1 MGQNVE
7 SKRLLAL
14 DVMRGITIS
23 GMILVNY
30 PGNYAYNYA
39 PLKHAEWNGLT
50 PTDLVF
56 PFFMFIMGV
65 SMYLSLSKSNFVFS
79 PRLAMK
85 ILKRTVVLIL
95 LGIGIDWFSWF
106 CYYWSTAPEQL
117 SFFEN
122 LWTSIFGSWSLR
134 YSGVLQRLA
143 ISYGIAAFLV
153 LWIRHRYIPYLIG
166 GLLVGYAVI
175 LGLGNGFA
183 YDETNILSWVDCRIL
198 ANHMYNDHN
207 IDPEGVLSTIP
218 SVAHVLLGFFIGRCL
233 VNRDQKIAREQLLQS
248 QLLTL
253 LLCGVVLTFSGF
265 LLNYGCPINKKIWS
279 PTFVLVTCGLGSSL
293 LALLIWLIDV
303 KGYRKGFRF
312 FESFGSNPLFMYV
325 AASVMAILFATNFFT
340 CQGEPICVRNACYIF
355 FFQPV
360 FGDYLGSLLYAI
372 SFVSLIWCIGYQLYK
387 RKIYIR
393 L

>member
-23 GMILVNY
+23 GMILVNN
-30 PGNYAYNYA
+30 PGNYASTYA

-122 LWTSIFGSWSLR
+122 LWTSVFGSWPLR

-198 ANHMYNDHN
+198 VNHMYNDHN

-218 SVAHVLLGFFIGRCL
+218 SVAHVLLGFLIGSCL
-233 VNRDQKIAREQLLQS
+233 VNRNQKILREQLLQS

-303 KGYRKGFRF
+303 KWYRKGFRF

-325 AASVMAILFATNFFT
+325 TASVMAILFATNFFT
-340 CQGEPICVRNACYIF
+340 CQGEPICVRNACYTS

>member
-1 MGQNVE
+1 MGQKVE

-30 PGNYAYNYA
+30 PGNYASTYA

-122 LWTSIFGSWSLR
+122 LWTSVFGSWPLR

-153 LWIRHRYIPYLIG
+153 LWIRHRYIPYMIG

-207 IDPEGVLSTIP
+207 IDPEGVLSTI
-218 SVAHVLLGFFIGRCL
+218 R
-233 VNRDQKIAREQLLQS
+233 R
-248 QLLTL
+248 
-253 LLCGVVLTFSGF
+253 
-265 LLNYGCPINKKIWS
+265 
-279 PTFVLVTCGLGSSL
+279 
-293 LALLIWLIDV
+293 
-303 KGYRKGFRF
+303 
-312 FESFGSNPLFMYV
+312 
-325 AASVMAILFATNFFT
+325 
-340 CQGEPICVRNACYIF
+340 
-355 FFQPV
+355 
-360 FGDYLGSLLYAI
+360 
-372 SFVSLIWCIGYQLYK
+372 
-387 RKIYIR
+387 
-393 L
+393 